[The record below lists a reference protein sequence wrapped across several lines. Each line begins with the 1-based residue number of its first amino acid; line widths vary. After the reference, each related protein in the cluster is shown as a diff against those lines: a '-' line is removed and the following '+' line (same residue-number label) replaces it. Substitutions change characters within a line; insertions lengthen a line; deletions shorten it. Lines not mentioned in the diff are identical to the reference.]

1 MNYKLRIGITLLL
14 MLVLCSCAS
23 LNSSN
28 LKGNQFIFGSNAT
41 EIRTIQ
47 AKRDKLG
54 TVYVQGEVERKVPLL
69 QRRAYLINDNTGKI
83 WIVTN
88 QHNVQEG
95 ESLVIKGKLIYQSI
109 PIANQEFG
117 EVYLE
122 EQ

>member
-1 MNYKLRIGITLLL
+1 MNYKLRIGITVLL

-54 TVYVQGEVERKVPLL
+54 TVYVQGKVERKVPLL

-95 ESLVIKGKLIYQSI
+95 ESLVIRGKLIYQSI
-109 PIANQEFG
+109 SIANQEFG